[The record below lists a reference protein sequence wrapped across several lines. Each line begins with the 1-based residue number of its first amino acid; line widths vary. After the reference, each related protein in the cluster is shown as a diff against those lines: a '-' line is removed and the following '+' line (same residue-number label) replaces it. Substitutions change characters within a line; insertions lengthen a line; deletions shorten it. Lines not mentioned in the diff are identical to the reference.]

1 MTKIKVI
8 GAVIFA
14 LSIILAILFA
24 YMSKQ
29 NKENIELL
37 HNINLQKEF
46 TQEISKNIFYIYK
59 NQNNSCRELDSYM
72 KDFVQIMN
80 KKNNSNTKISNEDIN
95 KLNKR
100 IVKSWN
106 EFYLEV
112 QHFRDQSRVKSAY
125 SSIVIE
131 KTVNDIYNKN
141 LMLIVDFDS
150 LIKIHN
156 LHFNDK
162 LNTYKYIQYTLFFL
176 LVTLLIYLFTQVKM
190 IISFIQKFVRT
201 SQNIIKTSSI
211 KELESIEVKNNSSD
225 VLEATNNFNF
235 LVNKINK
242 SIEYSNSSIQHSI
255 DSLESVENNIEDLLE
270 LVDIMEDV
278 KTDKELTKK
287 EDVLIQSLEEL
298 TSSAQNLKNLKVDF
312 DNLISQQT
320 SCNS

>member
-14 LSIILAILFA
+14 LSIILVILFA
-24 YMSKQ
+24 FISKQ
-29 NKENIELL
+29 NKQNIELL

-59 NQNNSCRELDSYM
+59 NKNNSCKQLDRDM
-72 KDFVQIMN
+72 KRFVQEMGKINNNYNEISNDKINKQN
-80 KKNNSNTKISNEDIN
+80 KKIIKF
-95 KLNKR
+95 
-100 IVKSWN
+100 WN

-112 QHFRDQSRVKSAY
+112 QHFRDQSRVKTTY
-125 SSIVIE
+125 SGIVIE

-141 LMLIVDFDS
+141 LMLIVEFDK
-150 LIKIHN
+150 LIKIYKSY
-156 LHFNDK
+156 FNDK
-162 LNTYKYIQYTLFFL
+162 LDSYKYIQYTLFSL
-176 LVTLLIYLFTQVKM
+176 LFILLIYLFTQVKI

-201 SQNIIKTSSI
+201 SQNIIKKSSI
-211 KELESIEVKNNSSD
+211 KELESIEVNNNSSD
-225 VLEATNNFNF
+225 VLEATNNFNS
-235 LVNKINK
+235 LVNKINS

-255 DSLESVENNIEDLLE
+255 DSLEVVENNIEDLLE

-298 TSSAQNLKNLKVDF
+298 TSSAQKLKKLKVDF
-312 DNLISQQT
+312 DNLISHQNIN
-320 SCNS
+320 NS